1 MSYQTDI
8 VRALGRLGKT
18 NGTANPDSKHNAGRL
33 IGEAF
38 LWDQVE
44 KYAKGRADAAW
55 AALASEGIIPNK
67 KDLEPGEHELA
78 YSPSFLVIARA
89 TQPVK
94 RFSPDELAKLLRES
108 KYKVP
113 ESTTKEMVDKAK
125 VPTTSVCTLKVIE
138 RS

>member
-8 VRALGRLGKT
+8 VKALARLGKT
-18 NGTANPDSKHNAGRL
+18 NGTMNPDEKHNAGRL

-44 KYAKGRADAAW
+44 KYAKARGDAAW
-55 AALASEGIIPNK
+55 AALASEGIIPAK
-67 KDLEPGEHELA
+67 KELEQGEHELA
-78 YSPSFLVIARA
+78 YSPSFVVIGRVTA
-89 TQPVK
+89 PVK
-94 RFSPDELAKLLRES
+94 RFSADELAKLLRQS
-108 KYKVP
+108 KYRVP

-125 VPTTSVCTLKVIE
+125 VPTTSMASIKVIE